1 MSNSYKFNFTMADNT
16 LDHMDSVNDKLSDAL
31 LELERNSQSSL
42 AEWEGG
48 AQLAYTQAESEWRAG
63 MQQMTA
69 ALQAGRISLFN
80 ISDGYGSA
88 EQRASQIWANTYTGR

>member
-16 LDHMDSVNDKLSDAL
+16 LDHMDSVNDKLKSAL
-31 LELERNSQSSL
+31 EELERNSQSSL

-48 AQLAYTQAESEWRAG
+48 AQTAYTQAQLEWRAG
-63 MQQMTA
+63 MVQMTE